1 MTKKNKSLRERFREW
16 DADRFDLTA
25 LTAGEMHRAPEP
37 APKEPAAYR
46 PVERLVEGEMSAYR
60 TIYPLLA
67 VLLGL
72 VMIGFLLVTVFELPA
87 FGAADNPANNEVT
100 ERYVRDGMTETG
112 AVNIVAGVILDYRAF
127 DTLGESH
134 VLFTALT
141 AVLILLLTVDHRFD
155 GITTEPELDLLR
167 RDGIVTTT
175 AKVLVPIIVLFGVY
189 VILNGHLGPGGGFS
203 GGAIIG
209 AGLILYA
216 IAFGFDRLERY
227 LHFDSFRVICL
238 CALSFYSLS
247 KCYSFF
253 CGANGLHTIFSPGTP
268 GRILSAGLILPLNVA
283 VGVVVACT
291 MYGLYSIFK
300 RGKL

>member
-25 LTAGEMHRAPEP
+25 MTAGDMHPSTKSAPDE
-37 APKEPAAYR
+37 AAAYR
-46 PVERLVEGEMSAYR
+46 PIERLAAGEMNAYR
-60 TIYPLLA
+60 AIYPLLA

-155 GITTEPELDLLR
+155 DITTEPELDLLR
-167 RDGIVTTT
+167 RDGIVTTA

-227 LHFDSFRVICL
+227 LRFDSFRVICL